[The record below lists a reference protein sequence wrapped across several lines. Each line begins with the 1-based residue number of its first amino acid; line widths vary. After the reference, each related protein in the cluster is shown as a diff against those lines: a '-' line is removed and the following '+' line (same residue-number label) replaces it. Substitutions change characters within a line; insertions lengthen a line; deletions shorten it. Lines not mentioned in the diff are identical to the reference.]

1 MQLLKEEL
9 SRKEAAAQR
18 RVERVQK
25 ECQAVRSELKSHV
38 SDKQRILDELEQ
50 LRLTLLIFALIK
62 LLVAVCTYNV
72 GVFAIG
78 LNFPGVENSNLLKTQ
93 GIITCSTVGGIPLQL
108 LCVHL

>member
-1 MQLLKEEL
+1 MFVLQHEAQVQLLKEEL

-62 LLVAVCTYNV
+62 LLV
-72 GVFAIG
+72 GV
-78 LNFPGVENSNLLKTQ
+78 
-93 GIITCSTVGGIPLQL
+93 
-108 LCVHL
+108 